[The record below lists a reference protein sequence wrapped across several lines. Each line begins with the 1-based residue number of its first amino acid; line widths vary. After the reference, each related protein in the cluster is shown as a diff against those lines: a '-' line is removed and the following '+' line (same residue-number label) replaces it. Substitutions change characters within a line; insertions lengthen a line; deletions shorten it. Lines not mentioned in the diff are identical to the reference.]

1 MSDSMRTETVR
12 NPRIGHTEAL
22 YSICQVADL
31 LGVPPLEVVQWLEKG
46 WLPCRRRAD
55 EPIRISQS
63 QLVVFLRNRG
73 IDLEAIMAKAVL
85 NEARQ
90 AAKAS
95 APVAI
100 ELPPATAAKGPPAP
114 SVYERPAARPP
125 SPAREERSQLPA
137 PPAPPQL
144 PPPPAPPAEKVFEDI
159 DFDLSSMPDEELFAP
174 AAAAKTSVEVAGTIE
189 PFAAG
194 ADVAEKVLRDAAAR
208 RATAV
213 HLEIAD
219 RSLSVRLRID
229 GAMCDSALCPPATA
243 GAELAAEF
251 KKLAGIP
258 SAAAAGQSEL
268 SGLSELSKGFSLTCS
283 GREIEFSL
291 FACPTTRGEKI
302 VIRLSDP
309 RGAAKADEA
318 AWAGLRE
325 GDERSI
331 LALLAQPAGIVVVA
345 GLPRGGRCEMLR
357 AMALRVLNAAPRGAV
372 SAAAV
377 DSSSPADWRELPG
390 VTHVKLDPAAGP
402 DCAQALRAFQACAAL
417 DADLILAPRLQDPA
431 TLAAAARAAEEGRL
445 ILAGMGAPSAGA
457 ALERL
462 REMGLD
468 DWKLASVLLGV
479 VARGT
484 VRRLCPRCKRAE
496 EPAEAALHDLGF
508 RRDELDFPIF
518 SAQGCRQCA
527 ETGYVG
533 TIPLVSVLKADRQ
546 IAAMIR
552 RGEGAEAIEKAARSS
567 GGRTLREAAMEP
579 LRAGFTSL
587 HEVARACPPEL

>member
-1 MSDSMRTETVR
+1 
-12 NPRIGHTEAL
+12 
-22 YSICQVADL
+22 VADL

-90 AAKAS
+90 AAKS
-95 APVAI
+95 PAPVAI
-100 ELPPATAAKGPPAP
+100 ELPSAAAAAKGPPAP
-114 SVYERPAARPP
+114 SIYERPTARPP
-125 SPAREERSQLPA
+125 SPARAERS
-137 PPAPPQL
+137 QL
-144 PPPPAPPAEKVFEDI
+144 PPPPAPSAPAEKVFEDI
-159 DFDLSSMPDEELFAP
+159 DFDLSSMPDDELFAP
-174 AAAAKTSVEVAGTIE
+174 AAGPETPAEIAGTTE
-189 PFAAG
+189 PSAAAANVADV

-213 HLEIAD
+213 HLEIAGL
-219 RSLSVRLRID
+219 SLSVRLRID

-243 GAELAAEF
+243 GRELAAEF

-258 SAAAAGQSEL
+258 SAAAAGQSGLSEL
-268 SGLSELSKGFSLTCS
+268 SGLSKRFSLTCS

-291 FACPTTRGEKI
+291 FACPTTGGEKI

-309 RGAAKADEA
+309 RGAEKADDA
-318 AWAGLRE
+318 ALAGLRE

-331 LALLAQPAGIVVVA
+331 RALLAQPAGIVVVT
-345 GLPRGGRCEMLR
+345 GLPRGGRSEMLR
-357 AMALRVLNAAPRGAV
+357 AMAIRVLNAAPQGAI

-377 DSSSPADWRELPG
+377 DSSSQADSRELPG
-390 VTHVKLDPAAGP
+390 VTYVKLDPAAGP
-402 DCAQALRAFQACAAL
+402 DCAQTLQALRAFRACAAL
-417 DADLILAPRLQDPA
+417 DADLILAAGLHDPA
-431 TLAAAARAAEEGRL
+431 TLAAAARAAEDGRL
-445 ILAGMGAPSAGA
+445 VVAGMGAPSAGA

-479 VARGT
+479 VARAT

-496 EPAEAALHDLGF
+496 EPAEAVMNGLGF
-508 RRDELDFPIF
+508 RRDELNFPLF

-552 RGEGAEAIEKAARSS
+552 RGEGTEAIEKAARSA
-567 GGRTLREAAMEP
+567 GARTLREVAIEQ

-587 HEVARACPPEL
+587 HEAARACPPEL